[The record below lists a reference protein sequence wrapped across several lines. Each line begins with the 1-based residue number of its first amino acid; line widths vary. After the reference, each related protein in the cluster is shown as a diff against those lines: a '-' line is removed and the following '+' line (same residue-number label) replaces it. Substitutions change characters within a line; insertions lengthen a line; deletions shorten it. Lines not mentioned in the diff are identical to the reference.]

1 MLVQLAIIALFIRN
15 WLIWS
20 TLFNNSVDP
29 VIVQS
34 FFKAVTDDALQQTV
48 LDAETFGLLTQLV

>member
-1 MLVQLAIIALFIRN
+1 M
-15 WLIWS
+15 
-20 TLFNNSVDP
+20 
-29 VIVQS
+29 IVQS